1 MAKGRLNRKYT
12 LADRQAAFRLYLKG
26 FNTRDV
32 AKELNKEGSF
42 DPPMAHTTVDRWA
55 KKYGWD
61 EERSTLEHEVM
72 TETMADA
79 KLDMKNMIGEV
90 EEVRQEFLARL
101 RNKHGA
107 DIRAHECAT
116 LTKMQEQWVENEKEK
131 EELINHVTECIKK
144 ALDDT
149 IEDNMLRQNFLLRYI
164 KLLRGEE

>member
-42 DPPMAHTTVDRWA
+42 EPPMAHTTVDRWA

-79 KLDMKNMIGEV
+79 KLDMKNMIGE
-90 EEVRQEFLARL
+90 
-101 RNKHGA
+101 
-107 DIRAHECAT
+107 
-116 LTKMQEQWVENEKEK
+116 
-131 EELINHVTECIKK
+131 KK
-144 ALDDT
+144 WGSPT
-149 IEDNMLRQNFLLRYI
+149 FFTFF
-164 KLLRGEE
+164 